1 MLKVTLDGADD
12 MAALLEN
19 IAPRQ
24 AINIMRATI
33 HSVAGTIR
41 DDAKRKMPRDE
52 GNMIKATKARR
63 EKTRGNLA
71 LSTVRVGRQSP
82 DAYYWRFLE
91 YGDGP
96 DGVDHA
102 FFAKAVNLYRQD
114 QTAIMVRE
122 FGKKFEAALA
132 RARKRQAV

>member
-52 GNMIKATKARR
+52 GTMIKATKARR

-71 LSTVRVGRQSP
+71 LSTVRVGHE
-82 DAYYWRFLE
+82 AYYWRFLE